1 MATAPTAVIR
11 VHPAPTPAHDGASIV
26 PGVGGSCRPFVAADR
41 ALRMGRDDRV
51 RRVFLCASAFAES
64 SASSVTHRVQRAVW
78 LAAPVLVAG
87 LVHVAVIT
95 LDLAPQLARPIDAG
109 RRWRGRP
116 LLGSNKTWRG
126 FVVMPAA
133 TAVTIAAQQGLAARS
148 RHLAALAPLRR
159 GAPPAWIVGA
169 ICGAAYVV
177 AELPNS
183 FAKRRLG
190 IAPGTSAG
198 GARAPQYV
206 VDQLDS
212 VIGCAL
218 AIRMLYRIE
227 TVDAAGSALLGAACH
242 VAVERFMR
250 MVRRG
255 S

>member
-1 MATAPTAVIR
+1 VT
-11 VHPAPTPAHDGASIV
+11 S
-26 PGVGGSCRPFVAADR
+26 R
-41 ALRMGRDDRV
+41 A
-51 RRVFLCASAFAES
+51 E
-64 SASSVTHRVQRAVW
+64 RAVW
-78 LAAPVLVAG
+78 LTAPILVAG

-95 LDLAPQLARPIDAG
+95 LDLAPALARPIDAG

-116 LLGSNKTWRG
+116 VLGRNKTWRG

-133 TAVTIAAQQGLAARS
+133 TAITISAQQTLATRS

-159 GAPPAWIVGA
+159 GAPPAWVVGA

-190 IAPGTSAG
+190 IAPGMSAPR
-198 GARAPQYV
+198 ARAAQYV

-212 VIGCAL
+212 VVGCAI

-227 TVDAAGSALLGAACH
+227 TADAAASALLGAACH
-242 VAVERFMR
+242 VGVERLMR
-250 MVRRG
+250 VLPRG
-255 S
+255 ARARG